1 MHSMNAVPFDT
12 LKLARGLE
20 EAGMPPQMAAGTV
33 AALAEAMGSAD
44 LATKADVGAVK
55 ADVGAVKED
64 VGAVKEDVTALKADV
79 TAVKADVTAVKA
91 DVTALKEDV
100 TALKEDVT
108 ALKAD
113 VGAMKTDVGAVKAD
127 VGTVRTEIA
136 ASESRVMAVIAAFK
150 ADVDRRFE
158 ASDAKL
164 ELLRRDMTIKLGG
177 MLIVATGVILAALR
191 LMPHS

>member
-1 MHSMNAVPFDT
+1 MNAVPFDT

-33 AALAEAMGSAD
+33 AALAEAMGSAE
-44 LATKADVGAVK
+44 LATKADVGAVRV
-55 ADVGAVKED
+55 DVGAD
-64 VGAVKEDVTALKADV
+64 
-79 TAVKADVTAVKA
+79 
-91 DVTALKEDV
+91 
-100 TALKEDVT
+100 
-108 ALKAD
+108 
-113 VGAMKTDVGAVKAD
+113 
-127 VGTVRTEIA
+127 IA

-177 MLIVATGVILAALR
+177 MLIVATGVLLAAMR
-191 LMPHS
+191 FMPHS